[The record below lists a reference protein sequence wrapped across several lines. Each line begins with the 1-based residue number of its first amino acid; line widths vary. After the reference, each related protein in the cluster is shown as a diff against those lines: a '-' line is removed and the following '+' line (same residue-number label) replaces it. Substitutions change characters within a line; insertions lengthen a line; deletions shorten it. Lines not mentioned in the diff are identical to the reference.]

1 MIGFTSRKV
10 FASIIVMLCALFAS
24 PRVSGQTL
32 EAYVQRNP
40 EKTTLTFYY
49 DDRRA
54 TRTGDTWGI
63 DEKNGYIP
71 AWTGTYEKPNTT
83 ITKVVFD
90 ASFKNFQ
97 PTTTNRWFFKCKAL
111 TTFEGWE
118 NLNTEKVKD
127 MGFMFGYC
135 EALETLDLKTFNTQ
149 NVEEVDEMFYMCRAL
164 KTVHLESF
172 NTGKVKTM
180 FSMFYGCKSLETLDL
195 KHFNTEKV
203 EVMSWMFSGCKS
215 LKTLDITSFNT
226 GKVGYM
232 RFMFSRCSALETLDL
247 TSFDTRS
254 VENME
259 EMFSHCTALK
269 QLDLSGFSTNKL
281 EETGRM
287 FKGCEQLTTLV
298 SNSVWKCKW
307 SRDMF
312 QGCTQ
317 LKGAVAYDGEKTD
330 VTMANPETGYF
341 TGSKLEAYVLQNP
354 EKTTLT
360 FYYDGQRAKRTGT
373 TWDINEK
380 HSIYYTSPMFMAWTG
395 TYESPNTTITK
406 VVFDASFKD
415 YRPVT
420 TALWFRYLQAL
431 TTFEG
436 WENLHT
442 EQVSDMSY
450 MFEHCTA
457 LKTLDLTSFNT
468 QRVETMEWMF
478 SHCTALT
485 APNLKN
491 FNTAKVENM
500 SGMFSHC
507 TALTA
512 LNLKNFNTANVENM
526 SGLFWGCSALTE
538 LDLKSFSTENVKNMA
553 DLFFGCRGLKTIDV
567 KHFNTAKVEKMSGM
581 FCGCSAL
588 TELDITNFNTA
599 NVNSMSH
606 MFRGCSGLK
615 TIDVK
620 HFNTAKVEAMSNMF
634 TGCSMM
640 KTLDLANFN
649 TEQTEYM
656 DFMFSG
662 CSALKTLDLRNFNTE
677 KASVM
682 FGMFSGCK
690 KLTTII
696 SEKTWQ
702 SLHSEGMFKGCTR
715 LKGAVAYDADKTDVK
730 MANPETG
737 YFRKNAPENVVE
749 AYVLQN
755 PDKTTLTFYYD
766 PLRNT
771 RTGTTWDIDE
781 TDAKYYFLSAWAGTE
796 EHPNTTTTKV
806 VFDASF
812 QNYRP
817 TIMFGWFFYYK
828 ALTTIEGLEYLNTEN
843 VTNMGS
849 LFRGCSALKEIDLT
863 HFNTANVTYMGQ
875 MFDGCAALKTLDLKS
890 FNTAN
895 VEGFYDMFRGCIAL
909 ETIDLSNFNTS
920 NVKSMFAMFYQCS
933 ALKSIDLSNFN
944 TSNVTNMT
952 AMFADCKALT
962 SLDLRSFDVEKV
974 EQMVHMFSGC
984 KKLSSIVSDK
994 TWQCLYS
1001 EDMFKG
1007 CTQLKGAVAYDPK
1020 KTDVTMANP
1029 ETGYFV
1035 KNIPTAVGRVQLNGR
1050 NTQGIYTL
1058 QGKRVNTDFKHLPAG
1073 VYIVNG
1079 KKMVR

>member
-1 MIGFTSRKV
+1 
-10 FASIIVMLCALFAS
+10 
-24 PRVSGQTL
+24 
-32 EAYVQRNP
+32 
-40 EKTTLTFYY
+40 
-49 DDRRA
+49 
-54 TRTGDTWGI
+54 
-63 DEKNGYIP
+63 
-71 AWTGTYEKPNTT
+71 
-83 ITKVVFD
+83 
-90 ASFKNFQ
+90 
-97 PTTTNRWFFKCKAL
+97 
-111 TTFEGWE
+111 
-118 NLNTEKVKD
+118 
-127 MGFMFGYC
+127 
-135 EALETLDLKTFNTQ
+135 
-149 NVEEVDEMFYMCRAL
+149 
-164 KTVHLESF
+164 
-172 NTGKVKTM
+172 
-180 FSMFYGCKSLETLDL
+180 
-195 KHFNTEKV
+195 
-203 EVMSWMFSGCKS
+203 
-215 LKTLDITSFNT
+215 
-226 GKVGYM
+226 
-232 RFMFSRCSALETLDL
+232 
-247 TSFDTRS
+247 
-254 VENME
+254 
-259 EMFSHCTALK
+259 
-269 QLDLSGFSTNKL
+269 
-281 EETGRM
+281 
-287 FKGCEQLTTLV
+287 
-298 SNSVWKCKW
+298 
-307 SRDMF
+307 
-312 QGCTQ
+312 
-317 LKGAVAYDGEKTD
+317 
-330 VTMANPETGYF
+330 
-341 TGSKLEAYVLQNP
+341 
-354 EKTTLT
+354 
-360 FYYDGQRAKRTGT
+360 
-373 TWDINEK
+373 
-380 HSIYYTSPMFMAWTG
+380 
-395 TYESPNTTITK
+395 
-406 VVFDASFKD
+406 
-415 YRPVT
+415 
-420 TALWFRYLQAL
+420 
-431 TTFEG
+431 
-436 WENLHT
+436 
-442 EQVSDMSY
+442 
-450 MFEHCTA
+450 
-457 LKTLDLTSFNT
+457 
-468 QRVETMEWMF
+468 
-478 SHCTALT
+478 
-485 APNLKN
+485 
-491 FNTAKVENM
+491 
-500 SGMFSHC
+500 
-507 TALTA
+507 
-512 LNLKNFNTANVENM
+512 
-526 SGLFWGCSALTE
+526 
-538 LDLKSFSTENVKNMA
+538 
-553 DLFFGCRGLKTIDV
+553 
-567 KHFNTAKVEKMSGM
+567 
-581 FCGCSAL
+581 
-588 TELDITNFNTA
+588 
-599 NVNSMSH
+599 

-620 HFNTAKVEAMSNMF
+620 HFNTAKVGGMSNMF
-634 TGCSMM
+634 AECSMM

-649 TEQTEYM
+649 TEQTKFM
-656 DFMFSG
+656 AFMFYG

-677 KASVM
+677 KAFDMS
-682 FGMFSGCK
+682 GMFKGCG
-690 KLTTII
+690 KLTGII

-702 SLHSEGMFKGCTR
+702 CLHSEGMFKGCTR

-806 VFDASF
+806 VFDSSF

-817 TIMFGWFFYYK
+817 TTMFGWFFYYK

-875 MFDGCAALKTLDLKS
+875 MFEGCAALKTLDLKS

-909 ETIDLSNFNTS
+909 ETIELSNFNTS
-920 NVKSMFAMFYQCS
+920 NVKSTYGMFYQCS

-952 AMFADCKALT
+952 SMFADCKALT

-1035 KNIPTAVGRVQLNGR
+1035 KNIPTAVGQVQLNGR

>member
-40 EKTTLTFYY
+40 EKTALTFYY

-54 TRTGDTWGI
+54 ARTGDTWGI
-63 DEKNGYIP
+63 DEKNGYLP
-71 AWTGTYEKPNTT
+71 AWVGTT

-90 ASFKNFQ
+90 ASFKNYQ
-97 PTTTNRWFFKCKAL
+97 PTTTNRWFLKCKAL

-149 NVEEVDEMFYMCRAL
+149 NVEKVDEMFYMCRAL

-180 FSMFYGCKSLETLDL
+180 FSMFYGCRSLETLNL

-203 EVMSWMFSGCKS
+203 ETMSGMFGGCKS

-226 GKVGYM
+226 EKVGYTKS
-232 RFMFSRCSALETLDL
+232 MFSGCSALETLDL
-247 TSFDTRS
+247 TSFDTRR

-269 QLDLSGFSTNKL
+269 QLDLRGFSTNKL

-307 SRDMF
+307 SNDMF
-312 QGCTQ
+312 KGCTQ

-360 FYYDGQRAKRTGT
+360 FYYDGQRDKRTGT

-406 VVFDASFKD
+406 VVFDGSFKD

-420 TALWFRYLQAL
+420 TGSWFRYLQAL

-442 EQVSDMSY
+442 EQVNDMSY

-468 QRVETMEWMF
+468 QKVETMEQ
-478 SHCTALT
+478 
-485 APNLKN
+485 
-491 FNTAKVENM
+491 
-500 SGMFSHC
+500 MFSHC

-512 LNLKNFNTANVENM
+512 LNLKNFNTAKVENM
-526 SGLFWGCSALTE
+526 AGLFSECSALTE
-538 LDLKSFSTENVKNMA
+538 LDLKSFDTENVKDMA
-553 DLFFGCRGLKTIDV
+553 YLFGGCRGLKTIDV
-567 KHFNTAKVEKMSGM
+567 KHFNTAKVENMRGL
-581 FCGCSAL
+581 FNGCSAL

-599 NVNSMSH
+599 NVNDMGD
-606 MFRGCSGLK
+606 MFRGCSSLK
-615 TIDVK
+615 AIDLAN
-620 HFNTAKVEAMSNMF
+620 FNTAKVGGMSNMF
-634 TGCSMM
+634 AECSMM

-649 TEQTEYM
+649 TEQTKFM
-656 DFMFSG
+656 AFMFYG

-677 KASVM
+677 KAFDMS
-682 FGMFSGCK
+682 GMFKGCGK
-690 KLTTII
+690 PTGII
-696 SEKTWQ
+696 SEKTWEC
-702 SLHSEGMFKGCTR
+702 LHSEGMFKGCTR

-766 PLRNT
+766 HLRNT

-781 TDAKYYFLSAWAGTE
+781 THAEYKYLSAWAGTD

-817 TIMFGWFFYYK
+817 TTMFGWFFYYK

-875 MFDGCAALKTLDLKS
+875 MFEGCATLKTLDLKS

-933 ALKSIDLSNFN
+933 ALKSIDLKSFN

-952 AMFADCKALT
+952 SMFADCKALT

-1035 KNIPTAVGRVQLNGR
+1035 KNIPTAVGQVQLNGR

>member
-1 MIGFTSRKV
+1 MIGFTLRKV

-63 DEKNGYIP
+63 DEKNGYLP
-71 AWTGTYEKPNTT
+71 AWVGTT

-97 PTTTNRWFFKCKAL
+97 PTTTNRWFSRCRAL

-127 MGFMFGYC
+127 MGYMFAYC
-135 EALETLDLKTFNTQ
+135 DALETLDLKTFNTQ
-149 NVEEVDEMFYMCRAL
+149 NVEDVYEMFYMCSAL

-203 EVMSWMFSGCKS
+203 ETMSGMFGGCKS

-226 GKVGYM
+226 EKVGYTKS
-232 RFMFSRCSALETLDL
+232 MFSGCSALETLDL
-247 TSFDTRS
+247 TSFDTRR

-287 FKGCEQLTTLV
+287 FKGCEQLTTLI

-307 SRDMF
+307 SNDMF
-312 QGCTQ
+312 KGCTQ

-420 TALWFRYLQAL
+420 TGSWFRYLQAL

-442 EQVSDMSY
+442 EQVNDMSY

-468 QRVETMEWMF
+468 QKVETMEQMF
-478 SHCTALT
+478 SNCT
-485 APNLKN
+485 
-491 FNTAKVENM
+491 E
-500 SGMFSHC
+500 
-507 TALTA
+507 LTA

-526 SGLFWGCSALTE
+526 AGLFSECSALTE
-538 LDLKSFSTENVKNMA
+538 LDLKSFDTENVKDMA
-553 DLFFGCRGLKTIDV
+553 YLFGGCRGLKTIDV
-567 KHFNTAKVEKMSGM
+567 KHFNTAKVENMRGL
-581 FCGCSAL
+581 FNGCSAL

-599 NVNSMSH
+599 NVNDMGD

-620 HFNTAKVEAMSNMF
+620 HFNTAKVGGMSNMF
-634 TGCSMM
+634 AECSMM

-649 TEQTEYM
+649 TEQTKFM
-656 DFMFSG
+656 AFMFYG

-677 KASVM
+677 KAFDMS
-682 FGMFSGCK
+682 GMFKGCG
-690 KLTTII
+690 KLTGII

-702 SLHSEGMFKGCTR
+702 CLHSEGMFKGCTR

-766 PLRNT
+766 HLRNT

-817 TIMFGWFFYYK
+817 TTMFGWFFYYK

-875 MFDGCAALKTLDLKS
+875 MFEGCATLKTLDLKS

-920 NVKSMFAMFYQCS
+920 NVKSTYAMFYQCS

-952 AMFADCKALT
+952 SMFADCKALT

-1035 KNIPTAVGRVQLNGR
+1035 KNIPTAVGQVQLNGR

>member
-1 MIGFTSRKV
+1 MIGFTLRKV

-63 DEKNGYIP
+63 DEKNGYLP
-71 AWTGTYEKPNTT
+71 AWVGTT

-97 PTTTNRWFFKCKAL
+97 PTTTNRWFSRCRAL

-127 MGFMFGYC
+127 MGYMFAYC
-135 EALETLDLKTFNTQ
+135 DALETLDLKTFNTQ
-149 NVEEVDEMFYMCRAL
+149 NVEDVYEMFYMCSAL

-180 FSMFYGCKSLETLDL
+180 FSMFYGCKSLETLNL

-203 EVMSWMFSGCKS
+203 ETMSGMFGGCKS

-226 GKVGYM
+226 EKVGYTKS
-232 RFMFSRCSALETLDL
+232 MFSGCSALETLDL
-247 TSFDTRS
+247 TSFDTRR

-287 FKGCEQLTTLV
+287 FKGCEQLTTLI

-307 SRDMF
+307 SNDMF
-312 QGCTQ
+312 KGCTQ

-420 TALWFRYLQAL
+420 TGSWFRYLQAL

-442 EQVSDMSY
+442 EQVNDMSY

-468 QRVETMEWMF
+468 QKVETMEQMF
-478 SHCTALT
+478 SNCT
-485 APNLKN
+485 
-491 FNTAKVENM
+491 E
-500 SGMFSHC
+500 
-507 TALTA
+507 LTA

-526 SGLFWGCSALTE
+526 AGLFSECSALTE
-538 LDLKSFSTENVKNMA
+538 LDLKSFDTENVKDMA
-553 DLFFGCRGLKTIDV
+553 YLFGGCRGLKTIDV
-567 KHFNTAKVEKMSGM
+567 KHFNTAKVENMRGL
-581 FCGCSAL
+581 FNGCSAL

-599 NVNSMSH
+599 NVNDMGD

-620 HFNTAKVEAMSNMF
+620 HFNTAKVGGMSNMF
-634 TGCSMM
+634 AECSMM

-649 TEQTEYM
+649 TEQTKFM
-656 DFMFSG
+656 AFMFYG

-677 KASVM
+677 KAFDMS
-682 FGMFSGCK
+682 GMFKGCG
-690 KLTTII
+690 KLTGII

-702 SLHSEGMFKGCTR
+702 CLHSEGMFKGCTR

-781 TDAKYYFLSAWAGTE
+781 TDAEYKYLSAWAGTE

-817 TIMFGWFFYYK
+817 TTMFGWFFYYK

-875 MFDGCAALKTLDLKS
+875 MFEGCATLKTLDLKS

-952 AMFADCKALT
+952 SMFADCKALT

-1007 CTQLKGAVAYDPK
+1007 CTQLKGAVPYDPK

-1035 KNIPTAVGRVQLNGR
+1035 KNIPTAVGQVQLNGR

>member
-63 DEKNGYIP
+63 DEKNGYLP
-71 AWTGTYEKPNTT
+71 AWVGTT

-97 PTTTNRWFFKCKAL
+97 PTTTNRWFSRCRAL

-127 MGFMFGYC
+127 MGYMFAYC
-135 EALETLDLKTFNTQ
+135 DALETLDLKTFNTQ
-149 NVEEVDEMFYMCRAL
+149 NVEDVYEMFYMCSAL

-180 FSMFYGCKSLETLDL
+180 FSMFYGCKSLETLNL

-203 EVMSWMFSGCKS
+203 ETMSGMFGGCKS

-226 GKVGYM
+226 EKVGYTKS
-232 RFMFSRCSALETLDL
+232 MFSGCSALETLDL
-247 TSFDTRS
+247 TSFDTRR

-307 SRDMF
+307 SNDMF

-317 LKGAVAYDGEKTD
+317 LKGAVAYDAGKTD

-395 TYESPNTTITK
+395 TQESPNTTITK
-406 VVFDASFKD
+406 VVFDGSFKD

-420 TALWFRYLQAL
+420 TGSWFRYLQAL

-442 EQVSDMSY
+442 EQVNDMSY

-468 QRVETMEWMF
+468 QKVETMEQMF
-478 SHCTALT
+478 SNCT
-485 APNLKN
+485 
-491 FNTAKVENM
+491 E
-500 SGMFSHC
+500 
-507 TALTA
+507 LTA

-526 SGLFWGCSALTE
+526 AGLFSECSALTE

-553 DLFFGCRGLKTIDV
+553 YLFSGCRGLKTIDV
-567 KHFNTAKVEKMSGM
+567 KHFNTAKVENMRGL
-581 FCGCSAL
+581 FNGCSAL

-599 NVNSMSH
+599 NVNDMGD

-620 HFNTAKVEAMSNMF
+620 HFNTAKVGGMSNMF
-634 TGCSMM
+634 AECSMM

-649 TEQTEYM
+649 TEQTKFM
-656 DFMFSG
+656 AFMFYG

-677 KASVM
+677 KAFDMS
-682 FGMFSGCK
+682 GMFSGCK

-702 SLHSEGMFKGCTR
+702 CLHSEGMFKGCTR

-781 TDAKYYFLSAWAGTE
+781 TDAKYYYLSAWAGTE
-796 EHPNTTTTKV
+796 DHPNTTTTKV

-817 TIMFGWFFYYK
+817 TTMFGWFFYYK

-875 MFDGCAALKTLDLKS
+875 MFEGCATLKTLDLKS

-933 ALKSIDLSNFN
+933 ALKSIDLKSFN

-952 AMFADCKALT
+952 SMFADCKALT

-984 KKLSSIVSDK
+984 KKLSSIVSEK

-1007 CTQLKGAVAYDPK
+1007 CTQLKGAVPYDPK

-1035 KNIPTAVGRVQLNGR
+1035 KNIPTAVGQVQLNGR

>member
-1 MIGFTSRKV
+1 MIGFTLRKV

-63 DEKNGYIP
+63 DEKNGYLP
-71 AWTGTYEKPNTT
+71 AWVGTT

-97 PTTTNRWFFKCKAL
+97 PTTTNRWFSRCRAL

-127 MGFMFGYC
+127 MGYMFAYC
-135 EALETLDLKTFNTQ
+135 DALETLDLKTFNTQ
-149 NVEEVDEMFYMCRAL
+149 NVEDVYEMFYMCSAL

-180 FSMFYGCKSLETLDL
+180 FSMFYGCKSLETLNL

-203 EVMSWMFSGCKS
+203 ETMSGMFGGCKS

-226 GKVGYM
+226 EKVGYTKS
-232 RFMFSRCSALETLDL
+232 MFSGCSALETLDL
-247 TSFDTRS
+247 TSFDTRR

-287 FKGCEQLTTLV
+287 FKGCEQLTTLI

-307 SRDMF
+307 SNDMF
-312 QGCTQ
+312 KGCTQ

-420 TALWFRYLQAL
+420 TGSWFRYLQAL

-442 EQVSDMSY
+442 EQVNDMSY

-468 QRVETMEWMF
+468 QKVETMEQMF
-478 SHCTALT
+478 SNCT
-485 APNLKN
+485 
-491 FNTAKVENM
+491 E
-500 SGMFSHC
+500 
-507 TALTA
+507 LTA

-526 SGLFWGCSALTE
+526 AGLFSECSALTE
-538 LDLKSFSTENVKNMA
+538 LDLKSFDTENVKDMA
-553 DLFFGCRGLKTIDV
+553 YLFGRCRGLKTIDV
-567 KHFNTAKVEKMSGM
+567 KHFNTAKVENMRGL
-581 FCGCSAL
+581 FNGCSAL

-599 NVNSMSH
+599 NVNDMGD

-620 HFNTAKVEAMSNMF
+620 HFNTAKVGGMSNMF
-634 TGCSMM
+634 AECSMM

-649 TEQTEYM
+649 TEQTKFM
-656 DFMFSG
+656 AFMFYG

-677 KASVM
+677 KAFDMS
-682 FGMFSGCK
+682 GMFKGCG
-690 KLTTII
+690 KLTGII

-702 SLHSEGMFKGCTR
+702 CLHSEGMFKGCTR

-781 TDAKYYFLSAWAGTE
+781 TDAKYYYLSAWAGTE
-796 EHPNTTTTKV
+796 DHPNTTTTKV

-817 TIMFGWFFYYK
+817 TTMFGWFFYYK

-875 MFDGCAALKTLDLKS
+875 MFEGCATLKTLDLKS

-933 ALKSIDLSNFN
+933 ALKSIDLKSFN

-952 AMFADCKALT
+952 SMFADCKALT

-984 KKLSSIVSDK
+984 KKLSSIVSEK

-1035 KNIPTAVGRVQLNGR
+1035 KNIPTAVGQVQLNGR

>member
-54 TRTGDTWGI
+54 ARTGDTWGI
-63 DEKNGYIP
+63 DEKNGYLP
-71 AWTGTYEKPNTT
+71 AWVGTT

-97 PTTTNRWFFKCKAL
+97 PTTTNRWFSGCKAL

-127 MGFMFGYC
+127 MGYMFAFC

-149 NVEEVDEMFYMCRAL
+149 NVEDVYEMFYMCRAL

-203 EVMSWMFSGCKS
+203 ETMSGMFGGCKS

-226 GKVGYM
+226 EKVGYTKS
-232 RFMFSRCSALETLDL
+232 MFSGCSALETLDL
-247 TSFDTRS
+247 TSFDTRR
-254 VENME
+254 VENM

-307 SRDMF
+307 SNDMF
-312 QGCTQ
+312 KGCTQ

-420 TALWFRYLQAL
+420 TGSWFRYLQAL

-442 EQVSDMSY
+442 EQVNDMSY

-468 QRVETMEWMF
+468 QKVETMEQ
-478 SHCTALT
+478 
-485 APNLKN
+485 
-491 FNTAKVENM
+491 
-500 SGMFSHC
+500 MFSHC

-512 LNLKNFNTANVENM
+512 LNLKNFNTAKVENM
-526 SGLFWGCSALTE
+526 AGLFSECSALTE
-538 LDLKSFSTENVKNMA
+538 LDLKSFNTENVKDMA
-553 DLFFGCRGLKTIDV
+553 YLFGGCRGLKTIDV
-567 KHFNTAKVEKMSGM
+567 KHFNTAKVENMRGL
-581 FCGCSAL
+581 FNGCSAL
-588 TELDITNFNTA
+588 TELEITNFNTA
-599 NVNSMSH
+599 NVNDMGD

-620 HFNTAKVEAMSNMF
+620 HFNTAKVGGMSNMF
-634 TGCSMM
+634 AECSMM

-649 TEQTEYM
+649 TEQTKFM
-656 DFMFSG
+656 AFMFSG

-677 KASVM
+677 KAFDMS
-682 FGMFSGCK
+682 GMFKGCG
-690 KLTTII
+690 KLTGII

-702 SLHSEGMFKGCTR
+702 CLHSEGMFKGCTR

-817 TIMFGWFFYYK
+817 TTMFGWFFYYK

-849 LFRGCSALKEIDLT
+849 LFKGCSALTELDLT

-875 MFDGCAALKTLDLKS
+875 MFEGCATLKTLDLKS

-920 NVKSMFAMFYQCS
+920 NVKSTYAMFYQCS

-952 AMFADCKALT
+952 SMFADCKALT

-1035 KNIPTAVGRVQLNGR
+1035 KNIPTAVGQVQLNGR

>member
-1 MIGFTSRKV
+1 MIGFTLRKV

-63 DEKNGYIP
+63 DEKNGYLP
-71 AWTGTYEKPNTT
+71 AWVGTT

-97 PTTTNRWFFKCKAL
+97 PTTTNRWFSGCKAL

-127 MGFMFGYC
+127 MGYMFAFC

-149 NVEEVDEMFYMCRAL
+149 NVEDVYEMFYMCRAL

-203 EVMSWMFSGCKS
+203 ETMSGMFGGCKS

-226 GKVGYM
+226 EKVGYTKS
-232 RFMFSRCSALETLDL
+232 MFSGCSALETLDL
-247 TSFDTRS
+247 TSFDTRR

-307 SRDMF
+307 SNDMF
-312 QGCTQ
+312 KGCTQ

-420 TALWFRYLQAL
+420 TGSWFRYLQAL

-442 EQVSDMSY
+442 EQVNDMSY

-468 QRVETMEWMF
+468 QKVETMEQ
-478 SHCTALT
+478 
-485 APNLKN
+485 
-491 FNTAKVENM
+491 
-500 SGMFSHC
+500 MFSHC

-512 LNLKNFNTANVENM
+512 LNLKNFNTAKVENM
-526 SGLFWGCSALTE
+526 AGLFSECSALTE
-538 LDLKSFSTENVKNMA
+538 LDLKSFNTENVKDMA
-553 DLFFGCRGLKTIDV
+553 YLFGGCRGLKTIDV
-567 KHFNTAKVEKMSGM
+567 KHFNTAKVENMRGL
-581 FCGCSAL
+581 FNGCSAL
-588 TELDITNFNTA
+588 TELEITNFNTA
-599 NVNSMSH
+599 NVNDMGD

-620 HFNTAKVEAMSNMF
+620 HFNTAKVGGMSNMF
-634 TGCSMM
+634 AECSMM

-649 TEQTEYM
+649 TEQTKFM
-656 DFMFSG
+656 AFMFSG

-677 KASVM
+677 KAFDMS
-682 FGMFSGCK
+682 GMFKGCG
-690 KLTTII
+690 KLTGII

-702 SLHSEGMFKGCTR
+702 CLHSEGMFKGCTR

-766 PLRNT
+766 HLRNT

-817 TIMFGWFFYYK
+817 TTMFGWFFYYK

-875 MFDGCAALKTLDLKS
+875 MFEGCATLKTLDLKS

-920 NVKSMFAMFYQCS
+920 NVKSTYAMFYQCS

-952 AMFADCKALT
+952 SMFADCKALT

-974 EQMVHMFSGC
+974 EQMLYMFSGC
-984 KKLSSIVSDK
+984 KKLSSIISEK

-1007 CTQLKGAVAYDPK
+1007 CTQLKGAVPYDPK

-1035 KNIPTAVGRVQLNGR
+1035 KNIPTAVGQVQLNGR

>member
-54 TRTGDTWGI
+54 ARTGDTWGI
-63 DEKNGYIP
+63 DEKNGYLP
-71 AWTGTYEKPNTT
+71 AWVGTT

-97 PTTTNRWFFKCKAL
+97 PTTTNRWFSGCKAL

-127 MGFMFGYC
+127 MGYMFAFC

-149 NVEEVDEMFYMCRAL
+149 NVEDVYEMFYMCRAL

-203 EVMSWMFSGCKS
+203 ETMSGMFGGCKS

-226 GKVGYM
+226 EKVGYTKS
-232 RFMFSRCSALETLDL
+232 MFSGCSALETLDL
-247 TSFDTRS
+247 TSFDTRR

-307 SRDMF
+307 SNDMF
-312 QGCTQ
+312 KGCTQ

-420 TALWFRYLQAL
+420 TGSWFRYLQAL

-442 EQVSDMSY
+442 EQVNDMSY

-468 QRVETMEWMF
+468 QKVETMEQ
-478 SHCTALT
+478 
-485 APNLKN
+485 
-491 FNTAKVENM
+491 
-500 SGMFSHC
+500 MFSHC

-512 LNLKNFNTANVENM
+512 LNLKNFNTAKVENM
-526 SGLFWGCSALTE
+526 AGLFSECSALTE
-538 LDLKSFSTENVKNMA
+538 LDLKSFNTENVKDMA
-553 DLFFGCRGLKTIDV
+553 YLFGGCRGLKTIDV
-567 KHFNTAKVEKMSGM
+567 KHFNTAKVENMRGL
-581 FCGCSAL
+581 FNGCSAL

-599 NVNSMSH
+599 NVNDMGD

-620 HFNTAKVEAMSNMF
+620 HFNTAKVGGMSNMF
-634 TGCSMM
+634 AECSMM

-649 TEQTEYM
+649 TEQTKFM
-656 DFMFSG
+656 AFMFSG

-677 KASVM
+677 KAFDMS
-682 FGMFSGCK
+682 GMFKGCG
-690 KLTTII
+690 KLTGII

-702 SLHSEGMFKGCTR
+702 CLHSEGMFKGCTR

-817 TIMFGWFFYYK
+817 TTMFGWFFYYK

-875 MFDGCAALKTLDLKS
+875 MFEGCATLKTLDLKS

-920 NVKSMFAMFYQCS
+920 NVKSTYAMFYQCS

-952 AMFADCKALT
+952 SMFADCKALT

-1035 KNIPTAVGRVQLNGR
+1035 KNIPTAVGQVQLNGR

>member
-54 TRTGDTWGI
+54 ARTGDTWGI
-63 DEKNGYIP
+63 DEKNGYLP
-71 AWTGTYEKPNTT
+71 AWVGTT

-97 PTTTNRWFFKCKAL
+97 PTTTNRWFSGCKAL

-127 MGFMFGYC
+127 MGYMFAFC

-149 NVEEVDEMFYMCRAL
+149 NVEDVYEMFYMCRAL

-203 EVMSWMFSGCKS
+203 ETMSGMFGGCKS

-226 GKVGYM
+226 EKVGYTKS
-232 RFMFSRCSALETLDL
+232 MFSGCSALETLDL
-247 TSFDTRS
+247 TSFDTRR

-307 SRDMF
+307 SNDMF
-312 QGCTQ
+312 KGCTQ

-420 TALWFRYLQAL
+420 TGSWFRYLQAL

-442 EQVSDMSY
+442 EQVNDMSY

-468 QRVETMEWMF
+468 
-478 SHCTALT
+478 
-485 APNLKN
+485 
-491 FNTAKVENM
+491 
-500 SGMFSHC
+500 
-507 TALTA
+507 
-512 LNLKNFNTANVENM
+512 
-526 SGLFWGCSALTE
+526 
-538 LDLKSFSTENVKNMA
+538 ENVKDMA
-553 DLFFGCRGLKTIDV
+553 YLFGGCRGLKTIDV
-567 KHFNTAKVEKMSGM
+567 KHFNTAKVENMRGL
-581 FCGCSAL
+581 FNGCSAL
-588 TELDITNFNTA
+588 TELEITNFNTA
-599 NVNSMSH
+599 NVNDMGD

-620 HFNTAKVEAMSNMF
+620 HFNTAKVGGMSNMF
-634 TGCSMM
+634 AECSMM

-649 TEQTEYM
+649 TEQTKFM
-656 DFMFSG
+656 AFMFSG

-677 KASVM
+677 KAFDMS
-682 FGMFSGCK
+682 GMFKGCG
-690 KLTTII
+690 KLTGII

-702 SLHSEGMFKGCTR
+702 CLHSEGMFKGCTR

-817 TIMFGWFFYYK
+817 TTMFGWFFYYK

-849 LFRGCSALKEIDLT
+849 LFKGCSALTELDLT

-875 MFDGCAALKTLDLKS
+875 MFEGCATLKTLDLKS

-920 NVKSMFAMFYQCS
+920 NVKSTYAMFYQCS

-952 AMFADCKALT
+952 SMFADCKALT

-1035 KNIPTAVGRVQLNGR
+1035 KNIPTAVGQVQLNGR

>member
-54 TRTGDTWGI
+54 ARTGDTWGI
-63 DEKNGYIP
+63 DEKNGYLP
-71 AWTGTYEKPNTT
+71 AWVGTT

-97 PTTTNRWFFKCKAL
+97 PTTTNRWFSGCKAL

-127 MGFMFGYC
+127 MGYMFAFC

-149 NVEEVDEMFYMCRAL
+149 NVEDVYEMFYMCRAL

-203 EVMSWMFSGCKS
+203 ETMSGMFGGCKS

-226 GKVGYM
+226 EKVGYTKS
-232 RFMFSRCSALETLDL
+232 MFSGCSALETLDL
-247 TSFDTRS
+247 TSFDTRR

-307 SRDMF
+307 SNDMF
-312 QGCTQ
+312 KGCTQ

-420 TALWFRYLQAL
+420 TGSWFRYLQAL

-442 EQVSDMSY
+442 EQVNDMSY

-468 QRVETMEWMF
+468 QKVETMEQ
-478 SHCTALT
+478 
-485 APNLKN
+485 
-491 FNTAKVENM
+491 
-500 SGMFSHC
+500 MFSHC

-512 LNLKNFNTANVENM
+512 LNLKNFNTAKVENM
-526 SGLFWGCSALTE
+526 AGLFSECSALTE
-538 LDLKSFSTENVKNMA
+538 LDLKSFNTENVKDMA
-553 DLFFGCRGLKTIDV
+553 YLFGGCRGLKTIDV
-567 KHFNTAKVEKMSGM
+567 KHFNTAKVENMRGL
-581 FCGCSAL
+581 FNGCSAL
-588 TELDITNFNTA
+588 TELEITNFNTA
-599 NVNSMSH
+599 NVNDMGD

-620 HFNTAKVEAMSNMF
+620 HFNTAKVGGMSNMF
-634 TGCSMM
+634 AECSMM

-649 TEQTEYM
+649 TEQTKFM
-656 DFMFSG
+656 AFMFSG

-677 KASVM
+677 KAFDMS
-682 FGMFSGCK
+682 GMFKGCG
-690 KLTTII
+690 KLTGII

-702 SLHSEGMFKGCTR
+702 CLHSEGMFKGCTR

-817 TIMFGWFFYYK
+817 TTMFGWFFYYK

-875 MFDGCAALKTLDLKS
+875 MFEGCATLKTLDLKS

-920 NVKSMFAMFYQCS
+920 NVKSTYGMFYQCS

-952 AMFADCKALT
+952 SMFADCKALT

-974 EQMVHMFSGC
+974 EQMLYMFSGC

-1035 KNIPTAVGRVQLNGR
+1035 KNIPTAVGQVQLNGR

>member
-24 PRVSGQTL
+24 PRVLGQTL

-63 DEKNGYIP
+63 DEKNGFFP
-71 AWTGTYEKPNTT
+71 AWTGTT

-127 MGFMFGYC
+127 MGYMFASC

-149 NVEEVDEMFYMCRAL
+149 NVEEVDGMFYMCSAL
-164 KTVHLESF
+164 KTIHLESF

-203 EVMSWMFSGCKS
+203 EDMSWMFSGCKS

-360 FYYDGQRAKRTGT
+360 FYYDGQRDKRTGT

-380 HSIYYTSPMFMAWTG
+380 LSTYYSYPVYMAWTG
-395 TYESPNTTITK
+395 THESPNTTITK

-442 EQVSDMSY
+442 
-450 MFEHCTA
+450 
-457 LKTLDLTSFNT
+457 
-468 QRVETMEWMF
+468 
-478 SHCTALT
+478 
-485 APNLKN
+485 
-491 FNTAKVENM
+491 
-500 SGMFSHC
+500 
-507 TALTA
+507 
-512 LNLKNFNTANVENM
+512 
-526 SGLFWGCSALTE
+526 
-538 LDLKSFSTENVKNMA
+538 
-553 DLFFGCRGLKTIDV
+553 
-567 KHFNTAKVEKMSGM
+567 
-581 FCGCSAL
+581 
-588 TELDITNFNTA
+588 
-599 NVNSMSH
+599 
-606 MFRGCSGLK
+606 
-615 TIDVK
+615 
-620 HFNTAKVEAMSNMF
+620 
-634 TGCSMM
+634 
-640 KTLDLANFN
+640 
-649 TEQTEYM
+649 
-656 DFMFSG
+656 
-662 CSALKTLDLRNFNTE
+662 
-677 KASVM
+677 
-682 FGMFSGCK
+682 
-690 KLTTII
+690 
-696 SEKTWQ
+696 
-702 SLHSEGMFKGCTR
+702 
-715 LKGAVAYDADKTDVK
+715 
-730 MANPETG
+730 
-737 YFRKNAPENVVE
+737 
-749 AYVLQN
+749 
-755 PDKTTLTFYYD
+755 
-766 PLRNT
+766 
-771 RTGTTWDIDE
+771 
-781 TDAKYYFLSAWAGTE
+781 
-796 EHPNTTTTKV
+796 
-806 VFDASF
+806 
-812 QNYRP
+812 
-817 TIMFGWFFYYK
+817 
-828 ALTTIEGLEYLNTEN
+828 
-843 VTNMGS
+843 
-849 LFRGCSALKEIDLT
+849 
-863 HFNTANVTYMGQ
+863 
-875 MFDGCAALKTLDLKS
+875 
-890 FNTAN
+890 
-895 VEGFYDMFRGCIAL
+895 
-909 ETIDLSNFNTS
+909 
-920 NVKSMFAMFYQCS
+920 
-933 ALKSIDLSNFN
+933 
-944 TSNVTNMT
+944 
-952 AMFADCKALT
+952 
-962 SLDLRSFDVEKV
+962 
-974 EQMVHMFSGC
+974 
-984 KKLSSIVSDK
+984 
-994 TWQCLYS
+994 
-1001 EDMFKG
+1001 
-1007 CTQLKGAVAYDPK
+1007 
-1020 KTDVTMANP
+1020 
-1029 ETGYFV
+1029 
-1035 KNIPTAVGRVQLNGR
+1035 
-1050 NTQGIYTL
+1050 
-1058 QGKRVNTDFKHLPAG
+1058 
-1073 VYIVNG
+1073 
-1079 KKMVR
+1079 

>member
-1 MIGFTSRKV
+1 MIGFTLRKV

-63 DEKNGYIP
+63 DEKNGYLP
-71 AWTGTYEKPNTT
+71 AWVGTT

-97 PTTTNRWFFKCKAL
+97 PTTTNRWFSRCRAL

-127 MGFMFGYC
+127 MGYMFAYC
-135 EALETLDLKTFNTQ
+135 DALETLDLKTFNTQ
-149 NVEEVDEMFYMCRAL
+149 NVEDVYEMFYMCSAL

-180 FSMFYGCKSLETLDL
+180 FSMFYGCKSLETLNL

-203 EVMSWMFSGCKS
+203 ETMSGMFGGCKS

-226 GKVGYM
+226 EKVGYTKS
-232 RFMFSRCSALETLDL
+232 MFSGCSALETLDL
-247 TSFDTRS
+247 TSFDTRR

-287 FKGCEQLTTLV
+287 FKGCEQLTTLI

-307 SRDMF
+307 SNDMF
-312 QGCTQ
+312 KGCTQ

-420 TALWFRYLQAL
+420 TGSWFRYLQAL

-442 EQVSDMSY
+442 EQVNDMSY

-468 QRVETMEWMF
+468 QKVETMEQMF
-478 SHCTALT
+478 SNCT
-485 APNLKN
+485 
-491 FNTAKVENM
+491 E
-500 SGMFSHC
+500 
-507 TALTA
+507 LTA

-526 SGLFWGCSALTE
+526 AGLFSECSALTE

-553 DLFFGCRGLKTIDV
+553 YLFSGCRGLKTIDV
-567 KHFNTAKVEKMSGM
+567 KHFNTAKVENMRGL
-581 FCGCSAL
+581 FNGCSAL

-599 NVNSMSH
+599 NVNDMGD

-620 HFNTAKVEAMSNMF
+620 HFNTAKVGGMSNMF
-634 TGCSMM
+634 AECSMM

-649 TEQTEYM
+649 TEQTKFM
-656 DFMFSG
+656 AFMFYG

-677 KASVM
+677 KAFDMS
-682 FGMFSGCK
+682 GMFSGCK

-702 SLHSEGMFKGCTR
+702 CLHSEGMFKGCTR

-812 QNYRP
+812 QSYRP
-817 TIMFGWFFYYK
+817 TTMFGWFFNYK

-875 MFDGCAALKTLDLKS
+875 MFEGCATLKTLDLKS

-920 NVKSMFAMFYQCS
+920 NVKSTYGMFYQCS

-1035 KNIPTAVGRVQLNGR
+1035 KNIPTAVGQVQLNGR

>member
-1 MIGFTSRKV
+1 MKIIGFTLRKV

-54 TRTGDTWGI
+54 ARTGDTWGI
-63 DEKNGYIP
+63 DEKNGFFP
-71 AWTGTYEKPNTT
+71 AWTGTT

-97 PTTTNRWFFKCKAL
+97 PTTTNRWFLKCKAL

-127 MGFMFGYC
+127 MGYMFASC

-149 NVEEVDEMFYMCRAL
+149 NVEEVDGMFYMCRAL

-180 FSMFYGCKSLETLDL
+180 FSMFYGCKSLETLNL
-195 KHFNTEKV
+195 MRFNTEKV
-203 EVMSWMFSGCKS
+203 EDMSWMFSGCES

-360 FYYDGQRAKRTGT
+360 FYYDGQRDKRTGT

-380 HSIYYTSPMFMAWTG
+380 LSTYYSYPVYMAWTG
-395 TYESPNTTITK
+395 THESPNTTITK

-491 FNTAKVENM
+491 FNTA
-500 SGMFSHC
+500 
-507 TALTA
+507 
-512 LNLKNFNTANVENM
+512 NVENM

-538 LDLKSFSTENVKNMA
+538 LDLKSFNTENVKNMA
-553 DLFFGCRGLKTIDV
+553 DLFFGCR
-567 KHFNTAKVEKMSGM
+567 
-581 FCGCSAL
+581 
-588 TELDITNFNTA
+588 
-599 NVNSMSH
+599 
-606 MFRGCSGLK
+606 GLK

-702 SLHSEGMFKGCTR
+702 CLHSEGMFKGCTR
-715 LKGAVAYDADKTDVK
+715 LKGAVAYDTDKTDVK

-766 PLRNT
+766 HLRNT

-875 MFDGCAALKTLDLKS
+875 MFEGCATLKTLDLKS

-920 NVKSMFAMFYQCS
+920 NVKNMFAMFYQCS

-952 AMFADCKALT
+952 SMFADCKALT

-1035 KNIPTAVGRVQLNGR
+1035 KNIPTAVGQVQLNGR

>member
-54 TRTGDTWGI
+54 ARTGDTWGI
-63 DEKNGYIP
+63 DEKNGFFP
-71 AWTGTYEKPNTT
+71 AWTGTT

-97 PTTTNRWFFKCKAL
+97 PTTTNRWFLKCKAL

-127 MGFMFGYC
+127 MGYMFAFC

-149 NVEEVDEMFYMCRAL
+149 NVEEVDGMFYMCSAL

-180 FSMFYGCKSLETLDL
+180 FNMFSGCKSLETLDL

-203 EVMSWMFSGCKS
+203 EAMSWMFSGCES

-232 RFMFSRCSALETLDL
+232 RFMFFRCSALETLDL
-247 TSFDTRS
+247 TSFDTRR

-281 EETGRM
+281 EQTGRM
-287 FKGCEQLTTLV
+287 FKGCEQLTTLI

-307 SRDMF
+307 SNDMF

-360 FYYDGQRAKRTGT
+360 FYYDGQRDKRTGT

-380 HSIYYTSPMFMAWTG
+380 LSTYYSYPVYMAWTG
-395 TYESPNTTITK
+395 THESPNTTITK

-468 QRVETMEWMF
+468 QRVETMERMF

-491 FNTAKVENM
+491 FNTAKVEN
-500 SGMFSHC
+500 
-507 TALTA
+507 
-512 LNLKNFNTANVENM
+512 
-526 SGLFWGCSALTE
+526 
-538 LDLKSFSTENVKNMA
+538 
-553 DLFFGCRGLKTIDV
+553 
-567 KHFNTAKVEKMSGM
+567 MSGM

-702 SLHSEGMFKGCTR
+702 CLHSEGMFKGCTR

-766 PLRNT
+766 HLRNT

-817 TIMFGWFFYYK
+817 TTMFGWFFYYK

-875 MFDGCAALKTLDLKS
+875 MFEGCATLKTLDLKS

-952 AMFADCKALT
+952 SMFADCKALT

-974 EQMVHMFSGC
+974 EQMLYMFSGC

-1007 CTQLKGAVAYDPK
+1007 CTQLKGAVPYDPK

-1035 KNIPTAVGRVQLNGR
+1035 KNIPTAVGQVQLNGR
-1050 NTQGIYTL
+1050 NTQGINTL

>member
-1 MIGFTSRKV
+1 MIGFTLRKV

-54 TRTGDTWGI
+54 ARTGDTWGI
-63 DEKNGYIP
+63 DEKNGYLP
-71 AWTGTYEKPNTT
+71 AWVGTT

-149 NVEEVDEMFYMCRAL
+149 NVEKVDEMFYMCRAL

-180 FSMFYGCKSLETLDL
+180 FSMFYGCRSLETLNL

-203 EVMSWMFSGCKS
+203 ETMSGMFGGCKS

-226 GKVGYM
+226 EKVGYTKS
-232 RFMFSRCSALETLDL
+232 MFSGCSALETLDL
-247 TSFDTRS
+247 TSFDTRR

-287 FKGCEQLTTLV
+287 FKGCEQLTTLI

-307 SRDMF
+307 SNDMF
-312 QGCTQ
+312 KGCTQ

-420 TALWFRYLQAL
+420 TGSWFRYLQAL

-442 EQVSDMSY
+442 EQVNDMSY

-468 QRVETMEWMF
+468 QKVETMEQ
-478 SHCTALT
+478 
-485 APNLKN
+485 
-491 FNTAKVENM
+491 
-500 SGMFSHC
+500 MFSHC

-512 LNLKNFNTANVENM
+512 LNLKNFNTAKVENM
-526 SGLFWGCSALTE
+526 AGLFSECSALTE
-538 LDLKSFSTENVKNMA
+538 LDLKSFNTENVKDMA
-553 DLFFGCRGLKTIDV
+553 YLFGGCRGLKTIDV
-567 KHFNTAKVEKMSGM
+567 KHFNTAKVENMRGL
-581 FCGCSAL
+581 FNGCSAL

-599 NVNSMSH
+599 NVNDMGD

-620 HFNTAKVEAMSNMF
+620 HFNTAKVGGMSNMF
-634 TGCSMM
+634 AECSMM
-640 KTLDLANFN
+640 KMLDLANFN
-649 TEQTEYM
+649 TEQTKFM
-656 DFMFSG
+656 AFMFYG

-677 KASVM
+677 KAFDMS
-682 FGMFSGCK
+682 GMFKGCG
-690 KLTTII
+690 KLTGII

-702 SLHSEGMFKGCTR
+702 CLHSEGMFKGCTR

-817 TIMFGWFFYYK
+817 TTMFGWFFYYK

-875 MFDGCAALKTLDLKS
+875 MFEGCATLKTLDLKS

-920 NVKSMFAMFYQCS
+920 NVKSTYGMFYQCS

-952 AMFADCKALT
+952 SMFADCKALT

-984 KKLSSIVSDK
+984 KKLSSIVSEK

-1035 KNIPTAVGRVQLNGR
+1035 KNIPTAVGQVQLNGR

>member
-54 TRTGDTWGI
+54 ARTGDTWGI
-63 DEKNGYIP
+63 DEKNGYLP
-71 AWTGTYEKPNTT
+71 AWVGTT

-90 ASFKNFQ
+90 ASFKNYQ
-97 PTTTNRWFFKCKAL
+97 PTTTNRWFSGCRAL

-127 MGFMFGYC
+127 MGLMFAYC
-135 EALETLDLKTFNTQ
+135 DALETLDLKTFNTQ
-149 NVEEVDEMFYMCRAL
+149 NVEDVHAMFYMCRAL

-180 FSMFYGCKSLETLDL
+180 FDMFYGCRSLETLNL

-203 EVMSWMFSGCKS
+203 ETMSGMFGGCKS

-226 GKVGYM
+226 EKVGYTKS
-232 RFMFSRCSALETLDL
+232 MFSGCSALETLDL
-247 TSFDTRS
+247 TSFDTRR

-269 QLDLSGFSTNKL
+269 QLDLRGFSTNKL

-307 SRDMF
+307 SNDMF
-312 QGCTQ
+312 KGCTQ
-317 LKGAVAYDGEKTD
+317 LKGAVAYDAGKTD

-395 TYESPNTTITK
+395 TQESPNTTITK
-406 VVFDASFKD
+406 VVFDGSFKD

-420 TALWFRYLQAL
+420 TGSWFRYLQAL

-442 EQVSDMSY
+442 EQVNDMSY

-468 QRVETMEWMF
+468 QKVETMEQ
-478 SHCTALT
+478 
-485 APNLKN
+485 
-491 FNTAKVENM
+491 
-500 SGMFSHC
+500 MFSHC

-526 SGLFWGCSALTE
+526 AGLFSECSALTE
-538 LDLKSFSTENVKNMA
+538 LDLKSFNTENVKDMA
-553 DLFFGCRGLKTIDV
+553 YLFGGCRGLKTIDV
-567 KHFNTAKVEKMSGM
+567 KHFNTAKVENMRGL
-581 FCGCSAL
+581 FNGCSAL
-588 TELDITNFNTA
+588 TELEITNFNTA
-599 NVNSMSH
+599 NVNDMGD

-634 TGCSMM
+634 AECSMM

-649 TEQTEYM
+649 TEQTKFM
-656 DFMFSG
+656 AFMFYG

-677 KASVM
+677 KAFDMS
-682 FGMFSGCK
+682 GMFKGCG
-690 KLTTII
+690 KLTGII

-702 SLHSEGMFKGCTR
+702 CLHSEDMFKGCTR

-817 TIMFGWFFYYK
+817 TTMFGWFFYYK

-875 MFDGCAALKTLDLKS
+875 MFEGCATLKTLDLKS

-933 ALKSIDLSNFN
+933 ALKSIDLKSFN

-952 AMFADCKALT
+952 SMFADCKALT

-984 KKLSSIVSDK
+984 KKLTTIVSDK

-1029 ETGYFV
+1029 ETGYFA
-1035 KNIPTAVGRVQLNGR
+1035 KNIPTAVGQVQLNGR

>member
-1 MIGFTSRKV
+1 MIGFTLRKV

-63 DEKNGYIP
+63 DEKNGYLP
-71 AWTGTYEKPNTT
+71 AWVGTT

-97 PTTTNRWFFKCKAL
+97 PTTTNRWFSRCRAL

-127 MGFMFGYC
+127 MGYMFAYC
-135 EALETLDLKTFNTQ
+135 DALETLDLKTFNTQ
-149 NVEEVDEMFYMCRAL
+149 NVEDVYEMFYMCSAL

-180 FSMFYGCKSLETLDL
+180 FSMFYGCKSLETLNL

-203 EVMSWMFSGCKS
+203 ETMSGMFGGCKS

-226 GKVGYM
+226 EKVGYTKS
-232 RFMFSRCSALETLDL
+232 MFSGCSALETLDL
-247 TSFDTRS
+247 TSFDTRR

-287 FKGCEQLTTLV
+287 FKGCEQLTTLI

-307 SRDMF
+307 SNDMF
-312 QGCTQ
+312 KGCTQ

-420 TALWFRYLQAL
+420 TGSWFRYLQAL

-442 EQVSDMSY
+442 EQVNDMSY

-468 QRVETMEWMF
+468 QKVETMEQMF
-478 SHCTALT
+478 SNCT
-485 APNLKN
+485 
-491 FNTAKVENM
+491 E
-500 SGMFSHC
+500 
-507 TALTA
+507 LTA

-526 SGLFWGCSALTE
+526 AGLFSECSALTE
-538 LDLKSFSTENVKNMA
+538 LDLKSFDTENVKDMA
-553 DLFFGCRGLKTIDV
+553 YLFGGCRGLKTIDV
-567 KHFNTAKVEKMSGM
+567 KHFNTAKVG
-581 FCGCSAL
+581 G
-588 TELDITNFNTA
+588 
-599 NVNSMSH
+599 
-606 MFRGCSGLK
+606 
-615 TIDVK
+615 
-620 HFNTAKVEAMSNMF
+620 MSNMF
-634 TGCSMM
+634 AECSMM

-649 TEQTEYM
+649 TEQTKFM
-656 DFMFSG
+656 AFMFYG

-677 KASVM
+677 KAFDMS
-682 FGMFSGCK
+682 GMFKGCG
-690 KLTTII
+690 KLTGII

-702 SLHSEGMFKGCTR
+702 CLHSEGMFKGCTR

-781 TDAKYYFLSAWAGTE
+781 TDAEYKYLSAWAGTE

-817 TIMFGWFFYYK
+817 TTMFGWFFYYK

-849 LFRGCSALKEIDLT
+849 LFKGCSALTELDLT

-875 MFDGCAALKTLDLKS
+875 MFEGCATLKTLDLKS
-890 FNTAN
+890 FNTTN

-933 ALKSIDLSNFN
+933 ALKSIDLKSFN

-952 AMFADCKALT
+952 SMFADCKALT
-962 SLDLRSFDVEKV
+962 SLDLRSFDMEKV

-1035 KNIPTAVGRVQLNGR
+1035 KNIPTAVGQVQLNGR

>member
-1 MIGFTSRKV
+1 
-10 FASIIVMLCALFAS
+10 
-24 PRVSGQTL
+24 
-32 EAYVQRNP
+32 
-40 EKTTLTFYY
+40 
-49 DDRRA
+49 
-54 TRTGDTWGI
+54 
-63 DEKNGYIP
+63 
-71 AWTGTYEKPNTT
+71 
-83 ITKVVFD
+83 
-90 ASFKNFQ
+90 
-97 PTTTNRWFFKCKAL
+97 
-111 TTFEGWE
+111 
-118 NLNTEKVKD
+118 
-127 MGFMFGYC
+127 
-135 EALETLDLKTFNTQ
+135 
-149 NVEEVDEMFYMCRAL
+149 
-164 KTVHLESF
+164 
-172 NTGKVKTM
+172 
-180 FSMFYGCKSLETLDL
+180 
-195 KHFNTEKV
+195 
-203 EVMSWMFSGCKS
+203 
-215 LKTLDITSFNT
+215 
-226 GKVGYM
+226 
-232 RFMFSRCSALETLDL
+232 
-247 TSFDTRS
+247 
-254 VENME
+254 
-259 EMFSHCTALK
+259 
-269 QLDLSGFSTNKL
+269 
-281 EETGRM
+281 M
-287 FKGCEQLTTLV
+287 FK
-298 SNSVWKCKW
+298 
-307 SRDMF
+307 
-312 QGCTQ
+312 GCTQ
-317 LKGAVAYDGEKTD
+317 LKGAVAYDAGKTD

-395 TYESPNTTITK
+395 TQESPNTTITK
-406 VVFDASFKD
+406 VVFDGSFKD

-420 TALWFRYLQAL
+420 TGSWFRYLQAL

-442 EQVSDMSY
+442 EQVNDMSY

-468 QRVETMEWMF
+468 QKVETMEQ
-478 SHCTALT
+478 
-485 APNLKN
+485 
-491 FNTAKVENM
+491 
-500 SGMFSHC
+500 MFSHC

-526 SGLFWGCSALTE
+526 AGLFSECNALTE
-538 LDLKSFSTENVKNMA
+538 LDLKSFNTENVKDMA
-553 DLFFGCRGLKTIDV
+553 YLFGGCRGLKTIDV
-567 KHFNTAKVEKMSGM
+567 KHFNTAKVENMRGL
-581 FCGCSAL
+581 FNGCSAL
-588 TELDITNFNTA
+588 TELEITNFNTA
-599 NVNSMSH
+599 NVNDMGD
-606 MFRGCSGLK
+606 MFRGCSSLK
-615 TIDVK
+615 AIDLAN
-620 HFNTAKVEAMSNMF
+620 FNTAKVEAMSNMF
-634 TGCSMM
+634 AECSMM

-649 TEQTEYM
+649 TEQTKFM
-656 DFMFSG
+656 AFMFYG

-677 KASVM
+677 KAFDMS
-682 FGMFSGCK
+682 GMFKGCG
-690 KLTTII
+690 KLTGII
-696 SEKTWQ
+696 SEKTWEC
-702 SLHSEGMFKGCTR
+702 LHSEDMFKGCTQ

-766 PLRNT
+766 HLRNT

-781 TDAKYYFLSAWAGTE
+781 TDAKYKYLSAWAGTD

-817 TIMFGWFFYYK
+817 TTMFGWFFYYK

-849 LFRGCSALKEIDLT
+849 LFKGCSALTELDLT

-875 MFDGCAALKTLDLKS
+875 MFEGCATLKTLDLKS

-933 ALKSIDLSNFN
+933 ALKSIDLKSFN

-952 AMFADCKALT
+952 SMFADCKALT

-984 KKLSSIVSDK
+984 KKLSSIVSEK

-1035 KNIPTAVGRVQLNGR
+1035 KNIPNAIRQVQLNGR

>member
-54 TRTGDTWGI
+54 ARTGDTWGI
-63 DEKNGYIP
+63 DEKNGYLP
-71 AWTGTYEKPNTT
+71 AWVGTT

-97 PTTTNRWFFKCKAL
+97 PTTTNRWFSGCKAL

-127 MGFMFGYC
+127 MGYMFAFC

-149 NVEEVDEMFYMCRAL
+149 NVEDVYEMFYMCRAL

-203 EVMSWMFSGCKS
+203 ETMSGMFGGCKS

-226 GKVGYM
+226 EKVGYTKS
-232 RFMFSRCSALETLDL
+232 MFSGCSALETLDL
-247 TSFDTRS
+247 TSFDTRR

-307 SRDMF
+307 SNDMF
-312 QGCTQ
+312 KGCTQ

-420 TALWFRYLQAL
+420 TGSWFRYLQAL

-442 EQVSDMSY
+442 EQVNDMSY

-468 QRVETMEWMF
+468 QKVETMEQ
-478 SHCTALT
+478 
-485 APNLKN
+485 
-491 FNTAKVENM
+491 
-500 SGMFSHC
+500 MFSHC

-512 LNLKNFNTANVENM
+512 LNLKNFNTAKVENM
-526 SGLFWGCSALTE
+526 AGLFSECSALTE
-538 LDLKSFSTENVKNMA
+538 LDLKSFNTENVKDMA
-553 DLFFGCRGLKTIDV
+553 YLFGGCRGLKTIDV
-567 KHFNTAKVEKMSGM
+567 KHFNTAKVENMRGL
-581 FCGCSAL
+581 FNGCSAL
-588 TELDITNFNTA
+588 TELEITNFNTA
-599 NVNSMSH
+599 NVNDMGD

-620 HFNTAKVEAMSNMF
+620 HFNTAKVGGMSNMF
-634 TGCSMM
+634 AECSMM

-649 TEQTEYM
+649 TEQTKFM
-656 DFMFSG
+656 AFMFSG

-677 KASVM
+677 KAFDMS
-682 FGMFSGCK
+682 GMFKGCG
-690 KLTTII
+690 KLTGII

-702 SLHSEGMFKGCTR
+702 CLHSEGMFKGCTR

-817 TIMFGWFFYYK
+817 TTMFGWFFYYK

-875 MFDGCAALKTLDLKS
+875 MFEGCATLKTLDLKS

-920 NVKSMFAMFYQCS
+920 NVKSTYGMFYQCS

-952 AMFADCKALT
+952 SMFADCKALT

-974 EQMVHMFSGC
+974 EQMLYMFSGC

-1007 CTQLKGAVAYDPK
+1007 CTQLKGAVPYDPK

-1035 KNIPTAVGRVQLNGR
+1035 KNIPTAVGQVQLNGR

>member
-40 EKTTLTFYY
+40 EKTALTFYY

-54 TRTGDTWGI
+54 ARTGDTWGI
-63 DEKNGYIP
+63 DEKNGYLP
-71 AWTGTYEKPNTT
+71 AWVGTT

-90 ASFKNFQ
+90 ASFKNYQ
-97 PTTTNRWFFKCKAL
+97 PTTTNRWFLKCKAL

-149 NVEEVDEMFYMCRAL
+149 NVEKVDEMFYMCRAL

-180 FSMFYGCKSLETLDL
+180 FSMFYGCRSLETLNL

-203 EVMSWMFSGCKS
+203 ETMSGMFGGCKS

-226 GKVGYM
+226 EKVGYTKS
-232 RFMFSRCSALETLDL
+232 MFSGCSALETLDL
-247 TSFDTRS
+247 TSFDTRR

-269 QLDLSGFSTNKL
+269 QLDLRGFSTNKL

-307 SRDMF
+307 SNDMF
-312 QGCTQ
+312 KGCTQ

-360 FYYDGQRAKRTGT
+360 FYYDGQRDKRTGT

-406 VVFDASFKD
+406 VVFDGSFKD

-420 TALWFRYLQAL
+420 TGSWFRYLQAL

-442 EQVSDMSY
+442 EQVNDMSY

-468 QRVETMEWMF
+468 QKVETMEQ
-478 SHCTALT
+478 
-485 APNLKN
+485 
-491 FNTAKVENM
+491 
-500 SGMFSHC
+500 MFSHC

-512 LNLKNFNTANVENM
+512 LNLKNFNTAKVENM
-526 SGLFWGCSALTE
+526 AGLFSECSALTE
-538 LDLKSFSTENVKNMA
+538 LDLKSFDTENVKDMA
-553 DLFFGCRGLKTIDV
+553 YLFGGCRGLKTIDV
-567 KHFNTAKVEKMSGM
+567 KHFNTAKVENMRGL
-581 FCGCSAL
+581 FNGCSAL

-599 NVNSMSH
+599 NVNDMGD
-606 MFRGCSGLK
+606 MFRGCSSLK
-615 TIDVK
+615 AIDLAN
-620 HFNTAKVEAMSNMF
+620 FNTAKVGGMSNMF
-634 TGCSMM
+634 AECSMM

-649 TEQTEYM
+649 TEQTKFM
-656 DFMFSG
+656 AFMFYG

-677 KASVM
+677 KAFDMS
-682 FGMFSGCK
+682 GMFKGCG
-690 KLTTII
+690 KLTGII
-696 SEKTWQ
+696 SEKTWEC
-702 SLHSEGMFKGCTR
+702 LHSEGMFKGCTR

-766 PLRNT
+766 HLRNT

-781 TDAKYYFLSAWAGTE
+781 THAEYKYLSAWAGTD

-817 TIMFGWFFYYK
+817 TTMFGWFFYYK

-875 MFDGCAALKTLDLKS
+875 MFEGCATLKTLDLKS

-933 ALKSIDLSNFN
+933 ALKSIDLKSFN

-952 AMFADCKALT
+952 SMFADCKALT

-1035 KNIPTAVGRVQLNGR
+1035 KNIPTAVGQVQLNGR

>member
-54 TRTGDTWGI
+54 TRTDDTWGI
-63 DEKNGYIP
+63 DEKNGYLP
-71 AWTGTYEKPNTT
+71 AWVGTT

-97 PTTTNRWFFKCKAL
+97 PTTTNRWFSGCKAL

-127 MGFMFGYC
+127 MGYMFAFC

-149 NVEEVDEMFYMCRAL
+149 NVEDVYEMFYMCRAL

-203 EVMSWMFSGCKS
+203 ETMSGMFGGCKS

-226 GKVGYM
+226 EKVGYTKS
-232 RFMFSRCSALETLDL
+232 MFSGCSALETLDL
-247 TSFDTRS
+247 TSFDTRR

-307 SRDMF
+307 SNDMF
-312 QGCTQ
+312 KGCTQ

-420 TALWFRYLQAL
+420 TGSWFRYLQAL

-442 EQVSDMSY
+442 EQVNDMSY

-468 QRVETMEWMF
+468 QKVETMEQ
-478 SHCTALT
+478 
-485 APNLKN
+485 
-491 FNTAKVENM
+491 
-500 SGMFSHC
+500 MFSHC

-512 LNLKNFNTANVENM
+512 LNLKNFNTAKVENM
-526 SGLFWGCSALTE
+526 AGLFSECSALTE
-538 LDLKSFSTENVKNMA
+538 LDLKSFNTENVKDMA
-553 DLFFGCRGLKTIDV
+553 YLFGGCRGLKTIDV
-567 KHFNTAKVEKMSGM
+567 KHFNTAKVENMRGL
-581 FCGCSAL
+581 FNGCSAL
-588 TELDITNFNTA
+588 TELEITNFNTA
-599 NVNSMSH
+599 NVNDMGD

-634 TGCSMM
+634 AECSMM

-649 TEQTEYM
+649 TEQTKFM
-656 DFMFSG
+656 AFMFYG

-677 KASVM
+677 KAFDMS
-682 FGMFSGCK
+682 GMFKGCG
-690 KLTTII
+690 KLTGII

-702 SLHSEGMFKGCTR
+702 CLHSEGMFKGCTR

-817 TIMFGWFFYYK
+817 TTMFGWFFYYK

-875 MFDGCAALKTLDLKS
+875 MFEGCATLKTLDLKS

-920 NVKSMFAMFYQCS
+920 NVKSTYGMFYQCS

-952 AMFADCKALT
+952 SMFADCKALT

-974 EQMVHMFSGC
+974 EQMLYMFSGC

-1035 KNIPTAVGRVQLNGR
+1035 KNIPTAVGQVQLNGR

>member
-1 MIGFTSRKV
+1 
-10 FASIIVMLCALFAS
+10 
-24 PRVSGQTL
+24 
-32 EAYVQRNP
+32 
-40 EKTTLTFYY
+40 
-49 DDRRA
+49 
-54 TRTGDTWGI
+54 
-63 DEKNGYIP
+63 
-71 AWTGTYEKPNTT
+71 
-83 ITKVVFD
+83 
-90 ASFKNFQ
+90 
-97 PTTTNRWFFKCKAL
+97 
-111 TTFEGWE
+111 
-118 NLNTEKVKD
+118 
-127 MGFMFGYC
+127 
-135 EALETLDLKTFNTQ
+135 
-149 NVEEVDEMFYMCRAL
+149 
-164 KTVHLESF
+164 
-172 NTGKVKTM
+172 
-180 FSMFYGCKSLETLDL
+180 
-195 KHFNTEKV
+195 
-203 EVMSWMFSGCKS
+203 
-215 LKTLDITSFNT
+215 
-226 GKVGYM
+226 
-232 RFMFSRCSALETLDL
+232 
-247 TSFDTRS
+247 
-254 VENME
+254 
-259 EMFSHCTALK
+259 
-269 QLDLSGFSTNKL
+269 
-281 EETGRM
+281 M
-287 FKGCEQLTTLV
+287 FK
-298 SNSVWKCKW
+298 
-307 SRDMF
+307 
-312 QGCTQ
+312 GCTQ

-420 TALWFRYLQAL
+420 TGSWFRYLQAL

-442 EQVSDMSY
+442 EQVNDMSY

-468 QRVETMEWMF
+468 QKVETMEQMF
-478 SHCTALT
+478 SNCT
-485 APNLKN
+485 
-491 FNTAKVENM
+491 E
-500 SGMFSHC
+500 
-507 TALTA
+507 LTA

-526 SGLFWGCSALTE
+526 AGLFSECSALTE
-538 LDLKSFSTENVKNMA
+538 LDLKSFDTENVKDMA
-553 DLFFGCRGLKTIDV
+553 YLFGGCRGLKTIDV
-567 KHFNTAKVEKMSGM
+567 KHFNTAKVENMRGL
-581 FCGCSAL
+581 FNGCSAL

-599 NVNSMSH
+599 NVNDMGD

-620 HFNTAKVEAMSNMF
+620 HFNTAKVGGMSNMF
-634 TGCSMM
+634 AECSMM

-649 TEQTEYM
+649 TEQTKFM
-656 DFMFSG
+656 AFMFYG

-677 KASVM
+677 KAFDMS
-682 FGMFSGCK
+682 GMFKGCG
-690 KLTTII
+690 KLTGII

-702 SLHSEGMFKGCTR
+702 CLHSEGMFKGCTR

-781 TDAKYYFLSAWAGTE
+781 TDAEYKYLSAWAGTE

-817 TIMFGWFFYYK
+817 TTMFGWFFYYK

-849 LFRGCSALKEIDLT
+849 LFKGCSALTELDLT

-875 MFDGCAALKTLDLKS
+875 MFEGCATLKTLDLKS
-890 FNTAN
+890 FNTTN

-933 ALKSIDLSNFN
+933 ALKSIDLKSFN

-952 AMFADCKALT
+952 SMFADCKALT
-962 SLDLRSFDVEKV
+962 SLDLRSFDMEKV

-1035 KNIPTAVGRVQLNGR
+1035 KNIPTAVGQVQLNGR

>member
-1 MIGFTSRKV
+1 MIGFTLRKV

-63 DEKNGYIP
+63 DEKNGYLP
-71 AWTGTYEKPNTT
+71 AWVGTT

-97 PTTTNRWFFKCKAL
+97 PTTTNRWFSRCRAL

-127 MGFMFGYC
+127 MGYMFAYC
-135 EALETLDLKTFNTQ
+135 DALETLDLKTFNTQ
-149 NVEEVDEMFYMCRAL
+149 NVEDVYEMFYMCSAL

-180 FSMFYGCKSLETLDL
+180 FSMFYGCKSLETLNL

-203 EVMSWMFSGCKS
+203 ETMSGMFGGCKS

-226 GKVGYM
+226 EKVGYTKS
-232 RFMFSRCSALETLDL
+232 MFSGCSALETLDL
-247 TSFDTRS
+247 TSFDTRR

-287 FKGCEQLTTLV
+287 FKGCEQLTTLI

-307 SRDMF
+307 SNDMF
-312 QGCTQ
+312 KGCTQ

-420 TALWFRYLQAL
+420 TGSWFRYLQAL

-442 EQVSDMSY
+442 EQVNDMSY

-468 QRVETMEWMF
+468 QKVETMEQMF
-478 SHCTALT
+478 SNCT
-485 APNLKN
+485 
-491 FNTAKVENM
+491 E
-500 SGMFSHC
+500 
-507 TALTA
+507 LTA

-526 SGLFWGCSALTE
+526 AGLFSECSALTE
-538 LDLKSFSTENVKNMA
+538 LDLKSFDTENVKDMA
-553 DLFFGCRGLKTIDV
+553 YLFGGCRGLKTIDV
-567 KHFNTAKVEKMSGM
+567 KHFNTAKVENMRGL
-581 FCGCSAL
+581 FNGCSAL

-599 NVNSMSH
+599 NVNDMGD

-620 HFNTAKVEAMSNMF
+620 HFNTAKVGGMSNMF
-634 TGCSMM
+634 AECSMM

-649 TEQTEYM
+649 TEQTKFM
-656 DFMFSG
+656 AFMFYG

-677 KASVM
+677 KAFDMS
-682 FGMFSGCK
+682 GMFKGCG
-690 KLTTII
+690 KLTGII

-702 SLHSEGMFKGCTR
+702 CLHSEGMFKGCTR

-781 TDAKYYFLSAWAGTE
+781 TDAKYYYLSAWAGTE

-920 NVKSMFAMFYQCS
+920 NVKSTYAMFYQCS

-952 AMFADCKALT
+952 SMFADCKALT

-974 EQMVHMFSGC
+974 EQMLYMFSGC

-1035 KNIPTAVGRVQLNGR
+1035 KNIPTAVGQVLLNGR

>member
-1 MIGFTSRKV
+1 MIGFTLRKV

-63 DEKNGYIP
+63 DEKNGYLP
-71 AWTGTYEKPNTT
+71 AWVGTT

-97 PTTTNRWFFKCKAL
+97 PTTTNRWFSRCRAL

-127 MGFMFGYC
+127 MGYMFAYC
-135 EALETLDLKTFNTQ
+135 DALETLDLKTFNTQ
-149 NVEEVDEMFYMCRAL
+149 NVEDVYEMFYMCSAL

-180 FSMFYGCKSLETLDL
+180 FSMFYGCKSLETLNL

-203 EVMSWMFSGCKS
+203 ETMSGMFGGCKS

-226 GKVGYM
+226 EKVGYTKS
-232 RFMFSRCSALETLDL
+232 MFSGCSALETLDL
-247 TSFDTRS
+247 TSFDTRR

-287 FKGCEQLTTLV
+287 FKGCEQLTTLI

-307 SRDMF
+307 SNDMF
-312 QGCTQ
+312 KGCTQ

-420 TALWFRYLQAL
+420 TGSWFRYLQAL

-442 EQVSDMSY
+442 EQVNDMSY

-468 QRVETMEWMF
+468 QKVETMEQMF
-478 SHCTALT
+478 SNCT
-485 APNLKN
+485 
-491 FNTAKVENM
+491 E
-500 SGMFSHC
+500 
-507 TALTA
+507 LTA

-526 SGLFWGCSALTE
+526 AGLFSECSALTE
-538 LDLKSFSTENVKNMA
+538 LDLKSFDTENVKDMA
-553 DLFFGCRGLKTIDV
+553 YLFGGCRGLKTIDV
-567 KHFNTAKVEKMSGM
+567 KHFNTAKVENMRGL
-581 FCGCSAL
+581 FNGCSAL

-599 NVNSMSH
+599 NVNDMGD

-620 HFNTAKVEAMSNMF
+620 HFNTAKVGGMSNMF
-634 TGCSMM
+634 AECSMM

-649 TEQTEYM
+649 TEQTKFM
-656 DFMFSG
+656 AFMFYG

-677 KASVM
+677 KAFDMS
-682 FGMFSGCK
+682 GMFKGCG
-690 KLTTII
+690 KLTGII

-702 SLHSEGMFKGCTR
+702 CLHSEGMFKGCTR

-766 PLRNT
+766 HLRNT

-875 MFDGCAALKTLDLKS
+875 MFEGCATLKTLDLKS

-920 NVKSMFAMFYQCS
+920 NVKSTYGMFYQCS

-952 AMFADCKALT
+952 SMFADCKALT

-974 EQMVHMFSGC
+974 EQMLYMFSGC
-984 KKLSSIVSDK
+984 KKLSSIISDK
-994 TWQCLYS
+994 TWQCLHS

-1035 KNIPTAVGRVQLNGR
+1035 KNIPTAVGQVQLNGR

>member
-1 MIGFTSRKV
+1 MIGFTLRKV

-63 DEKNGYIP
+63 DEKNGYLP
-71 AWTGTYEKPNTT
+71 AWVGTT

-97 PTTTNRWFFKCKAL
+97 PTTTNRWFSRCRAL

-127 MGFMFGYC
+127 MGYMFAYC
-135 EALETLDLKTFNTQ
+135 DALETLDLKTFNTQ
-149 NVEEVDEMFYMCRAL
+149 NVEDVYEMFYMCSAL

-180 FSMFYGCKSLETLDL
+180 FSMFYGCKSLETLNL

-203 EVMSWMFSGCKS
+203 ETMSGMFGGCKS

-226 GKVGYM
+226 EKVGYTKS
-232 RFMFSRCSALETLDL
+232 MFSGCSALETLDL
-247 TSFDTRS
+247 TSFDTRR

-287 FKGCEQLTTLV
+287 FKGCEQLTTLI

-307 SRDMF
+307 SNDMF
-312 QGCTQ
+312 KGCTQ

-420 TALWFRYLQAL
+420 TGSWFRYLQAL

-442 EQVSDMSY
+442 EQVNDMSY

-468 QRVETMEWMF
+468 QKVETMEQMF
-478 SHCTALT
+478 SNCT
-485 APNLKN
+485 
-491 FNTAKVENM
+491 E
-500 SGMFSHC
+500 
-507 TALTA
+507 LTA

-526 SGLFWGCSALTE
+526 AGLFSECSALTE
-538 LDLKSFSTENVKNMA
+538 LDLKSFDTENVKDMA
-553 DLFFGCRGLKTIDV
+553 YLFGGCRGLKTIDV
-567 KHFNTAKVEKMSGM
+567 KHFNTAKVENMRGL
-581 FCGCSAL
+581 FNGCSAL

-599 NVNSMSH
+599 NVNDMGD

-620 HFNTAKVEAMSNMF
+620 HFNTAKVGGMSNMF
-634 TGCSMM
+634 AECSMM

-649 TEQTEYM
+649 TEQTKFM
-656 DFMFSG
+656 AFMFYG

-677 KASVM
+677 KAFDMS
-682 FGMFSGCK
+682 GMFKGCG
-690 KLTTII
+690 KLTGII

-702 SLHSEGMFKGCTR
+702 CLHSEGMFKGCTR

-781 TDAKYYFLSAWAGTE
+781 TDAKYYYLSAWAGTE

-875 MFDGCAALKTLDLKS
+875 MFEGCATLKTLDLKS

-933 ALKSIDLSNFN
+933 ALKSIDLKSFN

-952 AMFADCKALT
+952 SMFADCKALT
-962 SLDLRSFDVEKV
+962 SLDLRSFDMEKV

-1035 KNIPTAVGRVQLNGR
+1035 KNIPTAVGQVQLNGR